1 MKKPQAKFSAIQKY
15 IWLCAVFICSGW
27 CSNLYADEKNDPFR
41 FEITPYLWVASI
53 KGTVASGGG
62 ESPPI
67 DSNYSFFSLDNVDGV
82 ASATFTARKKQWGLL
97 FDFLYV
103 AYEDTFL
110 EETPLQITP
119 RLEGRI
125 IEFAGTYTPSSIEN
139 LDFIAG
145 LRRQDITIS
154 LASLNRKPEQSAIWT
169 DAFAG
174 VIYSLP
180 LKGNF
185 QATFRGDLGGSK
197 SDIAVNAEAMIRYQL
212 GDTFSMKFGYRYL
225 KVKFNDTDFLYDL
238 SLDGFLLGLGIHF

>member
-1 MKKPQAKFSAIQKY
+1 MKKQQAKFSAIQKWF
-15 IWLCAVFICSGW
+15 WLCTVFICSGW
-27 CSNLYADEKNDPFR
+27 CSNLSADEKNDPFR

-53 KGTVASGGG
+53 KGTLASGGG

-110 EETPLQITP
+110 EETPLQISP

-125 IEFAGTYTPSSIEN
+125 IEFAGTYAPSSIEN

-154 LASLNRKPEQSAIWT
+154 LASLNRKK
-169 DAFAG
+169 
-174 VIYSLP
+174 L
-180 LKGNF
+180 
-185 QATFRGDLGGSK
+185 
-197 SDIAVNAEAMIRYQL
+197 
-212 GDTFSMKFGYRYL
+212 
-225 KVKFNDTDFLYDL
+225 
-238 SLDGFLLGLGIHF
+238 